1 MRKGSR
7 CGAVCVLGEIWRP
20 PRCWKRKPTFMS
32 IRISRLF
39 RLGAVRRLPIPD
51 GSWEPD
57 STSDLGTLEASDS
70 PTTTTAVKSDGW
82 LLMGYTRCAIGVM
95 IETEPLETY

>member
-1 MRKGSR
+1 M
-7 CGAVCVLGEIWRP
+7 
-20 PRCWKRKPTFMS
+20 
-32 IRISRLF
+32 
-39 RLGAVRRLPIPD
+39 PD

-70 PTTTTAVKSDGW
+70 STTTTAVKSDGW